1 MGFNKP
7 NNPENM
13 KTPGNKCWTSELW
26 KKRGFLFSHGKLEFH
41 ALFLFGIR
49 RTSIPRKGGNDNRP
63 AIKIT
68 PVIRPAMN
76 LIVTKLLFLA
86 VAVFILPVLSP
97 HQCSFGLDMSPGIVF
112 LMSYLRCNFSHSLAG
127 CCFSV
132 LPAFH
137 WTTWM
142 TSGERLNWAK
152 CPFLDTREGAGKGKG
167 KGGWC
172 FYFLKL
178 WLINVFRLK

>member
-1 MGFNKP
+1 MGFDKP

-49 RTSIPRKGGNDNRP
+49 RTSIPRKGGNENRP

-97 HQCSFGLDMSPGIVF
+97 HQCSFGLDMSPGIV
-112 LMSYLRCNFSHSLAG
+112 YLRCNFSHSLAG

-137 WTTWM
+137 WNTWM
-142 TSGERLNWAK
+142 TSGERLNLAK
-152 CPFLDTREGAGKGKG
+152 CPFLDTREG
-167 KGGWC
+167 GGGGEGGLI
-172 FYFLKL
+172 FLFFEIM
-178 WLINVFRLK
+178 INKCL